1 MTLTPSESDLED
13 LLDLLGPE
21 PQPAPKVMWAHQA
34 REFDEHKE
42 DRFRVLLWS
51 MRTGKS
57 KAVIDKAEYQYSQ
70 GKIEGVI
77 VLAPNGIHINW
88 TVNELTKWSRPGYAA
103 FAWQAP
109 KRGDWSEIAARKALL
124 EHEGGLKWLT
134 VNMEAFGGD
143 GSDGGGA
150 TEATRSCI
158 DTVRKFKTAC
168 HGKFMLVIS
177 EAHHFGHAGAK
188 RTKMARGLGKLA
200 KFVTLE
206 TGTAILNS
214 PLRAYSMYKIGD
226 DNALGAEYS
235 GDAYGKFVGHH
246 AIIENTQPDREK
258 GERWRPNRKY
268 RKIVGYKNLDE
279 LRDKMALWSS
289 VVLREDVADM
299 PPLLRTERLVVMSEK
314 QRRSYL
320 EMVSRH
326 LVEIENMP
334 VVTAV
339 DAGARM
345 MKLQQ
350 ILNGYVK
357 LEDEIINI
365 DEDAPIYEAML
376 DEVYGSLPGKTII
389 WCRYHEDIRR
399 VCTKLKRAKFQALEF
414 HGKIPT
420 DKREGV
426 RVAFN
431 TDPRYTVLVGQ
442 PAAGGEGRDFSGAD
456 TILFF
461 SSTPNAIHVTQG
473 EERGTLVAGHPV
485 NIVRMRTRGTVD
497 DRNWDIVDGKLTLA
511 DTVSGRGL
519 RDLLRAT
526 DV

>member
-1 MTLTPSESDLED
+1 MTPILSDDDQE

-21 PQPAPKVMWAHQA
+21 PQKVAWAHQEK
-34 REFDEHKE
+34 EFSEHKD

-57 KAVIDKAEYQYSQ
+57 KAVIDKAEYQF
-70 GKIEGVI
+70 GEGNIEGVI
-77 VLAPNGIHINW
+77 VLAPNGIHINYCC
-88 TVNELTKWSRPGYAA
+88 NEIPKWSWPENGQPMAW
-103 FAWQAP
+103 AWQAP
-109 KRGDWSEIAARKALL
+109 KRADWSEIAARKALL
-124 EHEGGLKWLT
+124 AHTGGLKWLAI
-134 VNMEAFGGD
+134 NMEAFGNEGM
-143 GSDGGGA
+143 SD
-150 TEATRSCI
+150 ATRSCL
-158 DTVRKFKTAC
+158 DLVREFRRAC

-188 RTKMARGLGKLA
+188 RTKMARTLGRLA
-200 KFVTLE
+200 KYVTLE

-214 PLRAYSMYKIGD
+214 PLRAYSMYKIGE
-226 DNALGAEYS
+226 DNALGPEYT
-235 GDAYGKFVGHH
+235 GNAYEKFVKDH
-246 AIIENTQPDREK
+246 AIIEIIPPKNDDGNKFR
-258 GERWRPNRKY
+258 RMSRKY
-268 RKIVGYKNLDE
+268 KKIVGYKNLDV

-299 PPLLRTERLVVMSEK
+299 PPLLRSDRLIVMSEK

-334 VVTAV
+334 IVTAA

-357 LEDEIINI
+357 LDDEIINI

-376 DEVYGSLPGKTII
+376 DEVYGTLPGKTII

-399 VCTKLKRAKFQALEF
+399 VCQKLKRAGFQALEF

-431 TDPRYTVLVGQ
+431 TEARYNPMVGQ
-442 PAAGGEGRDFSGAD
+442 PAAGGEGRDFSAAD

-485 NIVRMRTRGTVD
+485 SIVRMRTRGTVD

-526 DV
+526 NV